1 MIINWPL
8 IIVLFCLCIPGVSIA
23 ISRLIYFLLPQN
35 SDVLKKRF
43 SRFAVI
49 QTLLMVFVMSF
60 AGAVLS
66 PRTGLNAPVLEAILA
81 GSASLALI
89 QSILLP
95 TFLYSFGGLVIFC
108 LLYYGVVGSIL
119 DEQSFQAMKK
129 MRAAIGLDGCVLYG
143 GVAEEVIV
151 RWGLLN
157 VVTFFALMFSKQINN
172 TIIIFSIFL
181 SGLLFAIG
189 QIPAYVAAGCIS
201 SRRFLYSLVLL
212 SLFQSLIFGFL
223 FWQYGLIAAI
233 LGHMLFH
240 LGWGYY
246 DKV

>member
-8 IIVLFCLCIPGVSIA
+8 IIVLFCLCIPGVFIA
-23 ISRLIYFLLPQN
+23 VSRLIYFLLPQN

-66 PRTGLNAPVLEAILA
+66 ARTGLNAPVLEVILVGNA
-81 GSASLALI
+81 TLASI

-95 TFLYSFGGLVIFC
+95 TFLYSFGGLIIFC

-119 DEQSFQAMKK
+119 DEQSFQAMAK

-143 GVAEEVIV
+143 GVVEEVVV

-157 VVTFFALMFSKQINN
+157 VVAFFALMFAKQINN

-181 SGLLFAIG
+181 SGLLFAVG
-189 QIPAYVAAGCIS
+189 QIPAYIAAGCIS

-223 FWQYGLIAAI
+223 FWQYGLISAI

>member
-1 MIINWPL
+1 
-8 IIVLFCLCIPGVSIA
+8 VLFCLCIPGVVIA

-43 SRFAVI
+43 SRFAVV
-49 QTLLMVFVMSF
+49 QTLIMVFVMSF

-66 PRTGLNAPVLEAILA
+66 TRTGLNAPVLEAILA
-81 GSASLALI
+81 GKANISSI

-95 TFLYSFGGLVIFC
+95 TFLYAFGGLIIFC
-108 LLYYGVVGSIL
+108 LFYYGVVASIL
-119 DEQSFQAMKK
+119 DEQSFLAMKK
-129 MRAAIGLDGCVLYG
+129 MRSAIGLDGCVLYG
-143 GVAEEVIV
+143 GVVEEVIV

-157 VVTFFALMFSKQINN
+157 VVVFFALMFAKQINN
-172 TIIIFSIFL
+172 TIIVLSIFV
-181 SGLLFAIG
+181 SGLLFVIG

-201 SRRFLYSLVLL
+201 SRRFLYSFVLL
-212 SLFQSLIFGFL
+212 SLFQSLLFGFL
-223 FWQYGLIAAI
+223 FWQYGLVAAI

-240 LGWGYY
+240 IGWGYY

>member
-8 IIVLFCLCIPGVSIA
+8 IIVLFCLCIPGVCIA

-35 SDVLKKRF
+35 SDVLKQRF

-66 PRTGLNAPVLEAILA
+66 ARTGLNAPVLEAILA
-81 GSASLALI
+81 GSATLASI
-89 QSILLP
+89 QPILLP
-95 TFLYSFGGLVIFC
+95 TFLYSLGGLVIFC

-119 DEQSFQAMKK
+119 DAQSFQAMSK

-143 GVAEEVIV
+143 GVVEEVVV

-157 VVTFFALMFSKQINN
+157 VVTFFALMFAKQINN
-172 TIIIFSIFL
+172 TIIIFSIFM
-181 SGLLFAIG
+181 SGLLFAVG
-189 QIPAYVAAGCIS
+189 QIPAYIAAGCIS

-240 LGWGYY
+240 IGWGYY